1 MMILPIKELKDG
13 AGISKRC
20 HEFNEPIY
28 ITKNGYADMVI
39 MSAELFEEYEGI
51 ARQHQIAA
59 AIREG
64 IDEIEAGKGIPADEA
79 IDELR
84 DTYTQ

>member
-64 IDEIEAGKGIPADEA
+64 IDAYRDGNYEDDLSVIEHLEDEHG
-79 IDELR
+79 L
-84 DTYTQ
+84 

>member
-20 HEFNEPIY
+20 HELNEPIY

-64 IDEIEAGKGIPADEA
+64 IDEIEAGKDIPADEA

-84 DTYTQ
+84 NAYTQ

>member
-20 HEFNEPIY
+20 HELNEPIY

-64 IDEIEAGKGIPADEA
+64 IDEIEAGKGIPADEV